1 MELEDLRENEF
12 GGRVGDNE
20 WVDVEA
26 LLRDP
31 EYGELVGS
39 SSPMRAVYAA
49 IDRFAP
55 YKGTVMVLG
64 ESGSGKELVARAL
77 HRRGPFP
84 AGPLVTFNCSNLV
97 HGLAESQL
105 FGHVRGAFTD
115 AREAYTGC
123 FREADGGTLLL
134 DEIGELPLPMQSKI
148 LRAVENFEIQPVGSI
163 ASIMVNLR
171 LIAATN
177 RDLPAM
183 VKRGEFRA
191 DLYYRLAVTAIAL
204 PPLRQRLDDTA
215 ALAAHFVAHYNRAFG
230 KRVQRIS
237 YRALTLIGAYR
248 WPGNVRELAHVIE
261 RATLL
266 CDNDRIDVAD
276 LPPELVETAIARMA
290 EAHCGPFARG
300 AGRSTGHSTGVSLD
314 DATRAA
320 VQRSLITANGDCAKA
335 ARMLGIS
342 RPAIYRKML
351 RFGLSGGNPR
361 RRDTAAG
368 RASTDDDGTDP
379 PLVPNKPAT

>member
-1 MELEDLRENEF
+1 MELEDQHQNEF

-26 LLRDP
+26 LRRAP

-84 AGPLVTFNCSNLV
+84 DGPLVTFNCSNLV

-134 DEIGELPLPMQSKI
+134 DEVGELPLPMQSKI
-148 LRAVENFEIQPVGSI
+148 LRAVENFEIQPVGSF

-191 DLYYRLAVTAIAL
+191 DLYYRLAVTAIPL
-204 PPLRQRLDDTA
+204 PPLRQHLDDTA

-237 YRALTLIGAYR
+237 YRALTLMGAYR
-248 WPGNVRELAHVIE
+248 WPGNIRELAHVIE

-290 EAHCGPFARG
+290 EANCGPLARG
-300 AGRSTGHSTGVSLD
+300 VGRSTGDSTGVSLD

-361 RRDTAAG
+361 RRDTAA
-368 RASTDDDGTDP
+368 RHASTDDDGTDP
-379 PLVPNKPAT
+379 PAGPE